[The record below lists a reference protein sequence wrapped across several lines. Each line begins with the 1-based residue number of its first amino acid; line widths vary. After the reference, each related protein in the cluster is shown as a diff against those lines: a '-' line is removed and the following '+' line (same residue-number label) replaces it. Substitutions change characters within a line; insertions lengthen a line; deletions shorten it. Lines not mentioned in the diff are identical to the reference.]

1 MAKDKNLFMLTIGM
15 SLLLAGFQSTQQ
27 FVTMKYSEAGNISTG
42 YLSLTLIYLFF
53 FLGSLFTPVIH
64 SRFGSKNAI
73 IAASLF
79 YILYIIAIAFGQG
92 ILVIAASILLGV
104 AASVLWSG
112 HSVYIGLISDEKNRL
127 SKISYFWSIY
137 SLFSCV
143 FIPLAGFI
151 IIITSY
157 EFTFYLYTFI
167 ALMSLPTIMIIQ
179 DKRETSNNTKQ
190 VPILKSRTIN
200 KIAFGFFISG
210 IIYGLAISFIPIH
223 ISLISGKA
231 YIGLMSAPF
240 FVVPVFSLYISN
252 KFDKHLSRARTIL
265 TSFAAASVGFLV
277 LYISNS
283 TQILFC
289 GIILITI
296 GYTILQ
302 SVITAT
308 ILDIR
313 PENLLARASAT
324 LTANR
329 SLGIAFGIFTSLLFN
344 DKNIYLLVLLIIL
357 IASVTIFPLRSLS
370 IETMRKIVADE
381 IEAKSN

>member
-1 MAKDKNLFMLTIGM
+1 
-15 SLLLAGFQSTQQ
+15 
-27 FVTMKYSEAGNISTG
+27 
-42 YLSLTLIYLFF
+42 
-53 FLGSLFTPVIH
+53 
-64 SRFGSKNAI
+64 
-73 IAASLF
+73 
-79 YILYIIAIAFGQG
+79 
-92 ILVIAASILLGV
+92 
-104 AASVLWSG
+104 
-112 HSVYIGLISDEKNRL
+112 
-127 SKISYFWSIY
+127 
-137 SLFSCV
+137 
-143 FIPLAGFI
+143 
-151 IIITSY
+151 
-157 EFTFYLYTFI
+157 
-167 ALMSLPTIMIIQ
+167 
-179 DKRETSNNTKQ
+179 
-190 VPILKSRTIN
+190 
-200 KIAFGFFISG
+200 
-210 IIYGLAISFIPIH
+210 
-223 ISLISGKA
+223 
-231 YIGLMSAPF
+231 MSAPF